1 MDKIRITYIDLI
13 KAIQSEETIK
23 LIGEVDLKL
32 LNSQTVESLYYS
44 FPLIERLVLEIYK
57 LIPDADIEQYNQGIM
72 RPIVSIIDGNSDNIL
87 PENIVKI
94 IKKYFDDDGARNQL
108 FHNKVGV
115 INMKVSF
122 DEINFAIMQLLSI
135 LKSKI
140 SENSDFN
147 FENIEYFEIN

>member
-108 FHNKVGV
+108 FHNKVGI
-115 INMKVSF
+115 INIKVSF

>member
-115 INMKVSF
+115 INIKVSF

-135 LKSKI
+135 LKIKI

>member
-13 KAIQSEETIK
+13 KAIQDEETIK
-23 LIGEVDLKL
+23 LIGEIDLKL

-57 LIPDADIEQYNQGIM
+57 LIPYADVEQYDQGIM
-72 RPIVSIIDGNSDNIL
+72 RPIVSIIDGNSDYIL
-87 PENIVKI
+87 PENIVEI

-115 INMKVSF
+115 INIKVSF

-135 LKSKI
+135 LKIKI